1 MLLGGSGSVRDPGD
15 VPAIDASGRRSRVR
29 RFRGMGD
36 ACLEVVAVVGAVGA
50 VEVHAQR

>member
-1 MLLGGSGSVRDPGD
+1 MLFDSPGRVRGPGG
-15 VPAIDASGRRSRVR
+15 VPAIDASGWRSRVR
-29 RFRGMGD
+29 RFRDMGD

>member
-1 MLLGGSGSVRDPGD
+1 MLLGSPGRVRDPGS
-15 VPAIDASGRRSRVR
+15 VPASDASGWRSRVR